1 MKNGKRPTKREC
13 ELMEIHELKPAD
25 WLIFKNLHNELHIV
39 HRETGERREIS
50 K

>member
-13 ELMEIHELKPAD
+13 EQIKVDGLNPAN
-25 WLIFKNLHNELHIV
+25 WLIFKNFHDELHIV
-39 HRETGERREIS
+39 HRENGTKRVIC